1 MTATIPSLL
10 CPEGE
15 SNLRDYFHCQT
26 AGYIAQHK
34 DGVAQ

>member
-10 CPEGE
+10 CLQGE
-15 SNLRDYFHCQT
+15 SNLGDYFHCQT